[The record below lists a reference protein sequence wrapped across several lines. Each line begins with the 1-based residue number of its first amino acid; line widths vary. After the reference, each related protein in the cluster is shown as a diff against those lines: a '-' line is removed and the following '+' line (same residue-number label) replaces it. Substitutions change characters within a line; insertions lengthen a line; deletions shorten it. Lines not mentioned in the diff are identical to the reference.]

1 MAEVAFQER
10 TGNSGWRAVPVAR
23 HAQQTVTFICRVHR
37 SGAIRP
43 LPKNTTGARS
53 GALRALRAFRLTRLN
68 ASRAR

>member
-1 MAEVAFQER
+1 MAEAAFQER
-10 TGNSGWRAVPVAR
+10 TGNAGWRAVPVAR
-23 HAQQTVTFICRVHR
+23 HAQQTVTFICRVAR

-53 GALRALRAFRLTRLN
+53 GALRAFRLTRLN